1 MITEMMMEM
10 IKEMIKEM
18 IMERKKGIAI
28 TAEEIIIGKLDK
40 NIGMRKVELLRQM
53 HNGHC
58 KLRLAVRM
66 EIASKSC
73 NTRSVP
79 ECHLPIATR
88 QEGRCTHSNS
98 PPRER
103 YTAWLAAK
111 RAVGRAGHESGWYA

>member
-1 MITEMMMEM
+1 MITEMMMDM

-40 NIGMRKVELLRQM
+40 NIEREMKVELLRQI
-53 HNGHC
+53 HKDHC

-73 NTRSVP
+73 NTQYVP

-111 RAVGRAGHESGWYA
+111 RAVGRAGHESG